1 MRTHILFIII
11 AICSLSLTTS
21 CTSREQKVVKRLEKL
36 SKKLERQGND
46 YSITQWQRAAKEFK
60 QIDEEIAKNY
70 QDFTPKQLHEI
81 GRLKGICVGAFSR
94 YLEHIAKNRRMKLMD
109 LYKGLKK
116 YAENRTYI
124 HLTMLKKARPKI
136 TLKVILST
144 SKRIRFVSDGYKMYY
159 TNCYGAAAMVIRAW
173 LDHPRQS

>member
-1 MRTHILFIII
+1 MEHSEKWEDEF
-11 AICSLSLTTS
+11 
-21 CTSREQKVVKRLEKL
+21 VKRLEKL

-94 YLEHIAKNRRMKLMD
+94 YLEHIAKKSSNEAD
-109 LYKGLKK
+109 GFVQGLEEICGKQDV
-116 YAENRTYI
+116 YPSDDAEESPSEDYSKSDSVYI
-124 HLTMLKKARPKI
+124 ETDS
-136 TLKVILST
+136 V
-144 SKRIRFVSDGYKMYY
+144 Y
-159 TNCYGAAAMVIRAW
+159 
-173 LDHPRQS
+173 

>member
-60 QIDEEIAKNY
+60 QIDE
-70 QDFTPKQLHEI
+70 
-81 GRLKGICVGAFSR
+81 RL
-94 YLEHIAKNRRMKLMD
+94 
-109 LYKGLKK
+109 
-116 YAENRTYI
+116 
-124 HLTMLKKARPKI
+124 PKI
-136 TLKVILST
+136 TKTSPQNNST
-144 SKRIRFVSDGYKMYY
+144 KSDVS
-159 TNCYGAAAMVIRAW
+159 RAFA
-173 LDHPRQS
+173 

>member
-1 MRTHILFIII
+1 MRTYILFIII

-94 YLEHIAKNRRMKLMD
+94 YLEHIAKKSSNEAD
-109 LYKGLKK
+109 GFVQGLEEICGKQDVYPSDNTEESPSEDYSK
-116 YAENRTYI
+116 SDSVYI
-124 HLTMLKKARPKI
+124 ETDS
-136 TLKVILST
+136 V
-144 SKRIRFVSDGYKMYY
+144 Y
-159 TNCYGAAAMVIRAW
+159 
-173 LDHPRQS
+173 